1 MIDAMVELLGWAL
14 IDAAWQGV
22 IVGALYAGARALV
35 RDARLRLATGHLALL
50 ALALLPIASL
60 VLRMNLPAAL
70 PGAATM
76 SALPVDAIGAVAS
89 APSLW
94 TIDLWLPWL
103 VAAWAAGVA
112 VHTIRLFAQWRGLRR
127 LCAASA
133 PVDAEWMTM
142 LGNLRRRMGVNPKV
156 RLLHG
161 AQVVT
166 PMLVGVL
173 RPTILLPTSL
183 LLQLP
188 RAQVELILTHE
199 LAHLRR
205 LDTWFNLLQT
215 CLDTLLFFHPA
226 VRWISRKVRE
236 DRELCCDEL
245 VVAHGGDRLLY
256 ARTLLA
262 MAEAHHH
269 AQAPAQALGAA
280 GGLLMQRVQR
290 IVDVPVTRQGT
301 QMPAMGTLLALAALL
316 WLFKPSGENTLLR
329 DLGLPPLA
337 ASTVAVA
344 VPTFAG
350 LQFSVADLATA
361 VQPLAPRRLAVFD
374 QEPAIEQI
382 MPPGTVA
389 APSDVAD
396 AGRDAS
402 VALRQDQT
410 VVAAP
415 ATFDVVP
422 ALPAAAP
429 ETLAPRLA
437 ADPPAP
443 EIALPAAAASAIP
456 LQATATRQVAP
467 EYPRSARLSAVE
479 GFVLLKYRV
488 DSTGRARDVQV
499 EEAVPAG
506 VFEKAARHALAQWR
520 FAPEAATAAGTYRQ
534 QFDFRLEGGD
544 EAGDAEN
551 CYIRTGSRLCR
562 PAP

>member
-22 IVGALYAGARALV
+22 IVGALYVGARALV
-35 RDARLRLATGHLALL
+35 RDARLRLAIGHFALL

-60 VLRMNLPAAL
+60 VVRLNLPAAL
-70 PGAATM
+70 PGAATAASL
-76 SALPVDAIGAVAS
+76 SADSIGAVAT

-103 VAAWAAGVA
+103 VAAWAVGVA
-112 VHTIRLFAQWRGLRR
+112 VHTVRLFAQWRGLRQ

-133 PVDAEWMTM
+133 PADAEWLAM
-142 LGNLRRRMGVNPKV
+142 LGNLRRRMGVNAKV

-199 LAHLRR
+199 LAHLHR

-245 VVAHGGDRLLY
+245 VVAHGGDRFLY

-316 WLFKPSGENTLLR
+316 WLFKPSGENALLR

-337 ASTVAVA
+337 ASTVTIA

-350 LQFSVADLATA
+350 LQFSVADLATV
-361 VQPLAPRRLAVFD
+361 VQPLAPHRLAIFD
-374 QEPAIEQI
+374 PAPAIEQ
-382 MPPGTVA
+382 VA
-389 APSDVAD
+389 PAPIATPAD
-396 AGRDAS
+396 AGRDDKL
-402 VALRQDQT
+402 ALRQDT
-410 VVAAP
+410 AIAAAP
-415 ATFDVVP
+415 STFDATP

-429 ETLAPRLA
+429 DTLAPHA
-437 ADPPAP
+437 VTAPAP
-443 EIALPAAAASAIP
+443 ARAQPAVDASMNP
-456 LQATATRQVAP
+456 LQATATHQVAP
-467 EYPRSARLSAVE
+467 EYPRSARLGAVE

-488 DSTGRARDVQV
+488 DASGRARDVQV

-506 VFEKAARHALAQWR
+506 VFEKAARRALAQWR
-520 FAPEAATAAGTYRQ
+520 FAPETASGTAAYRQ

-544 EAGDAEN
+544 APVDAED